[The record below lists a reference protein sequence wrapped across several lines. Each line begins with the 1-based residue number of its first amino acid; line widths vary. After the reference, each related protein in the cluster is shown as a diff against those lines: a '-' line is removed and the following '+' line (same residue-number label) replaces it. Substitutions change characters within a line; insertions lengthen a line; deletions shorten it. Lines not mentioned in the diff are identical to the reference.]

1 MPVLY
6 TLFIDYNIFRVKDTQ
21 LNGVPMTLLEELTSK
36 HEDSFGKRNARI
48 LFLSQKDEIQTALEA
63 GYFQTEVWGILHKK
77 GQMPVQYS
85 TFASY
90 VRKYIL
96 YKKRNLSE

>member
-1 MPVLY
+1 M
-6 TLFIDYNIFRVKDTQ
+6 N
-21 LNGVPMTLLEELTSK
+21 LLEELTATHKTSL
-36 HEDSFGKRNARI
+36 GKRNARI
-48 LFLSQKDEIQTALEA
+48 LFITQQEEIEAALDA
-63 GYFQTEVWGILHKK
+63 GFLQTEIWALLNKK

-96 YKKRNLSE
+96 NKRRFDNASN

>member
-1 MPVLY
+1 MNY
-6 TLFIDYNIFRVKDTQ
+6 FIAYNRGEQKNYPNVVKK
-21 LNGVPMTLLEELTSK
+21 MTLLEDLTSEHK
-36 HEDSFGKRNARI
+36 ESFGKRNARI
-48 LFLSQKDEIQTALEA
+48 LFLAQKAEIEAALDA
-63 GYFQTEVWGILHKK
+63 GYLQTEVWGILNKK

-96 YKKRNLSE
+96 NKK